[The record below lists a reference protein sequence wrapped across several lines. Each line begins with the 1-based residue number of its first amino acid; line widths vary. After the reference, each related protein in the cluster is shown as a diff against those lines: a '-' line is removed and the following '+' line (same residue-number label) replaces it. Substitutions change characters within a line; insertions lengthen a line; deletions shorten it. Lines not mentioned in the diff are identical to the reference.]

1 MGQSVTLD
9 IRKDKADIIRLS
21 FGVNPQHEDLLLGRK
36 DVLRDLIEEY
46 CLAPLRRIY
55 AESYRER

>member
-1 MGQSVTLD
+1 MSHSVSLD
-9 IRKDKADIIRLS
+9 IRKDKADIIRLTFVLDS
-21 FGVNPQHEDLLLGRK
+21 RHEDRLMGRVELLK
-36 DVLRDLIEEY
+36 DLLETY